1 MRRSDAMTATKND
14 SLNREGTGTA
24 MGEPDREVKVW
35 DLLVRLGHWTLVI
48 AFTIA
53 WLTGE
58 EESALHSWSGYV
70 IAGVVALRVCWGLV
84 GTRHARFSDFVRGP
98 RAVIGYLRGL
108 AAGTA
113 PRYLGHNP
121 AGGAMTVLLL
131 LALAVTTVSG
141 MMVYAIEENA
151 GPLAGFVA
159 STSASAPG
167 LALVPAAMADDD
179 GDDHGRRGHDEEG
192 EELWEE
198 IHEVAANLCLAL
210 IILHILGVIAS
221 SLAHHENL
229 PRAMVTG
236 KKRAE

>member
-1 MRRSDAMTATKND
+1 MEPG
-14 SLNREGTGTA
+14 REI
-24 MGEPDREVKVW
+24 KVW

-58 EESALHSWSGYV
+58 EESALHIWSGYI
-70 IAGVVALRVCWGLV
+70 IAGVVALRLCWGVV

-98 RAVIGYLRGL
+98 RAVFAYLRGL

-131 LALAVTTVSG
+131 VALAVTTVSG

-159 STSASAPG
+159 STDAPSPALG
-167 LALVPAAMADDD
+167 LVPMALADDD
-179 GDDHGRRGHDEEG
+179 EEENGHRVHEEEG

-236 KKRAE
+236 RKRAEN

>member
-1 MRRSDAMTATKND
+1 V
-14 SLNREGTGTA
+14 L
-24 MGEPDREVKVW
+24 
-35 DLLVRLGHWTLVI
+35 
-48 AFTIA
+48 
-53 WLTGE
+53 
-58 EESALHSWSGYV
+58 
-70 IAGVVALRVCWGLV
+70 
-84 GTRHARFSDFVRGP
+84 
-98 RAVIGYLRGL
+98 GYLRGL

-159 STSASAPG
+159 STSAPTPTPG
-167 LALVPAAMADDD
+167 LVPLAVADDD
-179 GDDHGRRGHDEEG
+179 GEEHGGRGHDEAG
-192 EELWEE
+192 EEFWEE

>member
-1 MRRSDAMTATKND
+1 MND
-14 SLNREGTGTA
+14 QPLSSTRETIQA
-24 MGEPDREVKVW
+24 EVRVW
-35 DLLVRLGHWTLVI
+35 DLLVRLGHWTLVL

-53 WLTGE
+53 WFTGE
-58 EESALHSWSGYV
+58 DESRLHLWSGYA
-70 IAGVVALRVCWGLV
+70 IAAVVALRLCWGLV
-84 GTRHARFSDFVRGP
+84 GTRYARFTNFVRGP
-98 RAVIGYLRGL
+98 RAVIAYLRGL
-108 AAGTA
+108 LSGTA

-159 STSASAPG
+159 SRDTTPPAVS
-167 LALVPAAMADDD
+167 LPAARAEDDE
-179 GDDHGRRGHDEEG
+179 HRGHGEDSEEF
-192 EELWEE
+192 WEE

-210 IILHILGVIAS
+210 IILHVLGVVAS

-236 KKRAE
+236 RKRVDK

>member
-1 MRRSDAMTATKND
+1 MNERMDDTKNHSIHNEEAD
-14 SLNREGTGTA
+14 PAATGP
-24 MGEPDREVKVW
+24 GSEVRVW

-53 WLTGE
+53 WLTSE
-58 EESALHSWSGYV
+58 EDSALHIWSGYTV
-70 IAGVVALRVCWGLV
+70 AAVVLVRLCWGVV

-98 RAVIGYLRGL
+98 GAVIGYLRGL
-108 AAGTA
+108 ASGTA

-159 STSASAPG
+159 STGAPTAG
-167 LALVPAAMADDD
+167 FLPAARADDD
-179 GDDHGRRGHDEEG
+179 EERGHGGHDEAS
-192 EELWEE
+192 EEFWEE

-210 IILHILGVIAS
+210 IILHVLGVVAS

-236 KKRAE
+236 RKRAE

>member
-1 MRRSDAMTATKND
+1 MSDTATD
-14 SLNREGTGTA
+14 TARHEGTAPPAGRP
-24 MGEPDREVKVW
+24 GSEIKVW

-58 EESALHSWSGYV
+58 EESALHIWSGYA
-70 IAGVVALRVCWGLV
+70 IAAVVALRLCWGLV

-98 RAVIGYLRGL
+98 RAVIDYLRGL

-113 PRYLGHNP
+113 PRHLGHNP

-151 GPLAGFVA
+151 GPLAGFVM
-159 STSASAPG
+159 STDRPAPA
-167 LALVPAAMADDD
+167 LALVPRAVADDD
-179 GDDHGRRGHDEEG
+179 DEEHSRGGHDEQG
-192 EELWEE
+192 EEFWEE
-198 IHEVAANLCLAL
+198 IHEIAANLCLAL

-236 KKRAE
+236 RKRAE